1 MIAIAR
7 MPAFHIGTRHMG
19 GGTDMSMTSA
29 CYGESSM
36 PQENLDKL
44 MALQMEDKVIYSKM
58 IIQRFYIHQR
68 GKVYVSYSG
77 GKDSTVLLDLVRS
90 LYPEVPA
97 VYSDTGLEF
106 PEIREFVK
114 NTPNVTMIRPE
125 MSFRE
130 VIKTRGYPVVGKE
143 VAHIIDAAQ
152 RGVPYG
158 LKMTTISRDETTF
171 SKAHYAWL
179 VDAPFRISSDCCK
192 ILKKKPMHVY
202 EQESG
207 RHAIIGTKGIDSRL
221 RMTNLQNLGSIQNE
235 KCTPLGIWTN
245 EDIWQYIQSRDLPYC
260 KIYDEG
266 YNATGCI
273 FCAFGIM
280 QDRNRFV
287 RLKATHPK
295 QWEYCMRPLDKG
307 GLGMEEV
314 CDFLGIP
321 TGRDQTFIKDFVEES
336 Q

>member
-1 MIAIAR
+1 
-7 MPAFHIGTRHMG
+7 
-19 GGTDMSMTSA
+19 MSMTSA

-44 MALQMEDKVIYSKM
+44 IALQMEDKVIYSKM
-58 IIQRFYIHQR
+58 IIQRFYIQQR

-235 KCTPLGIWTN
+235 KCTPLGIWSN
-245 EDIWQYIQSRDLPYC
+245 EDIWQYIRSRDLPYC